1 MSKGDENMFGI
12 ILSHATAFIL
22 GAFCMGT
29 FCVQMQVKI
38 MMTTYN

>member
-29 FCVQMQVKI
+29 FCVLYASKD
-38 MMTTYN
+38 NDDNF